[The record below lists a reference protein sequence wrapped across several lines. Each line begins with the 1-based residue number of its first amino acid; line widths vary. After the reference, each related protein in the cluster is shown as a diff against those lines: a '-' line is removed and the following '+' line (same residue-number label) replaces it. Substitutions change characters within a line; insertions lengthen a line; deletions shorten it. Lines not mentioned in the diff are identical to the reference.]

1 MSRLLTFIMS
11 RAVPDARVE
20 SAWVTHVPWWD
31 IRLYFIFV
39 DPFHSDYWIQ
49 FKKRYPYWER
59 VALKY
64 GAKAIEA
71 ACPEFDSFENLMNWL
86 FDVLIL
92 PQGERNLL
100 QLLMKQECRC

>member
-1 MSRLLTFIMS
+1 MSQMLTSIMS
-11 RAVPDARVE
+11 RAVPGARVE
-20 SAWVTHVPWWD
+20 SAWVSHVPWWD
-31 IRLYFIFV
+31 VRLYFIFV
-39 DPFHSDYWIQ
+39 DPDHSGYWLQ
-49 FKKRYPYWER
+49 FKKRHPHWER